1 MDSGG
6 SLNQPYIFLGALYIG
21 VVMGIFYIFLRF
33 TLKHL
38 AKNKIFGWVSDIL
51 FFTAAGFFAVFSL
64 NRLNHLELKL
74 YVFGGILAGFFTVTL
89 KSFIKDK

>member
-21 VVMGIFYIFLRF
+21 VVMGIIYVILRF
-33 TLKHL
+33 IEGRLGEKNLLKWIVDVFFFL
-38 AKNKIFGWVSDIL
+38 ASGV
-51 FFTAAGFFAVFSL
+51 FAVFSL

-74 YVFGGILAGFFTVTL
+74 YVLFGIFAGFFIVAL
-89 KSFIKDK
+89 KNFITDK